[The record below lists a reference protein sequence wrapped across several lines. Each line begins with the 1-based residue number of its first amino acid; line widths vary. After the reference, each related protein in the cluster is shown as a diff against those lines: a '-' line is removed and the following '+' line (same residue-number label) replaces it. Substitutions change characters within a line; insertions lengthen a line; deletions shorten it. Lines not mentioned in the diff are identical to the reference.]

1 MSGQNIA
8 ENSKKIDTL
17 YLYDKYFLWDL
28 HHLHAGATAVTLPGD
43 SLKKE
48 ELMNA
53 VKSLKADWAIITL
66 MIVVAVVMYG
76 YLIPKYW

>member
-1 MSGQNIA
+1 MLLC
-8 ENSKKIDTL
+8 DL
-17 YLYDKYFLWDL
+17 Y
-28 HHLHAGATAVTLPGD
+28 HLSVRAAAVTLPGD
-43 SLKKE
+43 ASKKE
-48 ELMNA
+48 ELMKA

>member
-1 MSGQNIA
+1 MC
-8 ENSKKIDTL
+8 
-17 YLYDKYFLWDL
+17 DL
-28 HHLHAGATAVTLPGD
+28 HHLLTRAAAVRFPDD

>member
-1 MSGQNIA
+1 MLVA
-8 ENSKKIDTL
+8 
-17 YLYDKYFLWDL
+17 
-28 HHLHAGATAVTLPGD
+28 AVTLPGD
-43 SLKKE
+43 SSKKE
-48 ELMNA
+48 ELMKA

>member
-8 ENSKKIDTL
+8 EKSKKIDTL
-17 YLYDKYFLWDL
+17 YLYDKYFLCDL
-28 HHLHAGATAVTLPGD
+28 YHLHAGATAVTLPGY

-48 ELMNA
+48 EIMNA

>member
-1 MSGQNIA
+1 MG
-8 ENSKKIDTL
+8 
-17 YLYDKYFLWDL
+17 DL
-28 HHLHAGATAVTLPGD
+28 HHLLSRAAAIRLHDD

-53 VKSLKADWAIITL
+53 VKALKADWLIITL

>member
-17 YLYDKYFLWDL
+17 YLYDKCFLCDL

-43 SLKKE
+43 SLKQE
-48 ELMNA
+48 EVMNA

>member
-1 MSGQNIA
+1 MC
-8 ENSKKIDTL
+8 
-17 YLYDKYFLWDL
+17 DL
-28 HHLHAGATAVTLPGD
+28 HHLLSREAAIRLHDD
-43 SLKKE
+43 SLKKD

-53 VKSLKADWAIITL
+53 VKTLKADWLIITL

>member
-17 YLYDKYFLWDL
+17 YLYDKCFLCDL

-43 SLKKE
+43 SSKKRN
-48 ELMNA
+48 L
-53 VKSLKADWAIITL
+53 
-66 MIVVAVVMYG
+66 
-76 YLIPKYW
+76 